1 MVKSRLEFL
10 PLNHGVPEI
19 EIWCVN
25 DEARNSGMEVLPF
38 GPEIHLE
45 ILKVRD
51 RIAGSV
57 VFLMNY
63 SIVVVSNWFLTVN
76 ILIYIYF
83 KLWTFNVK
91 YAVFQLLDIYFNMQR
106 NTPINMCITFILGL
120 LHDACLF
127 AIKHLSGGV
136 LICSLHSWPWNV
148 SFCSFVISSPESNVN
163 CLTVSA
169 CLGISFLAQ
178 DLLLTLVRWYDIRLK

>member
-57 VFLMNY
+57 VF
-63 SIVVVSNWFLTVN
+63 V
-76 ILIYIYF
+76 
-83 KLWTFNVK
+83 
-91 YAVFQLLDIYFNMQR
+91 
-106 NTPINMCITFILGL
+106 
-120 LHDACLF
+120 
-127 AIKHLSGGV
+127 
-136 LICSLHSWPWNV
+136 
-148 SFCSFVISSPESNVN
+148 
-163 CLTVSA
+163 
-169 CLGISFLAQ
+169 
-178 DLLLTLVRWYDIRLK
+178 